1 MTFPFPKL
9 VRAFAIS
16 CLIFTLASSQL
27 LQAQSSVVQRS
38 ELRDALKKAAINRQ
52 KNLDQVKSFFE
63 SEPVRKIMS
72 ESHFDSS
79 QIQKGIAALDA
90 NELANLAA
98 KVQKA
103 KNDFAAGSLTNEQLT
118 YIVIALATAVV
129 VIIIFKA

>member
-52 KNLDQVKSFFE
+52 KHLDQVKSFFE

-72 ESHFDSS
+72 ESHFDS
-79 QIQKGIAALDA
+79 IQKGIAALDA

-103 KNDFAAGSLTNEQLT
+103 ESDFAAGSLTNEQLT

>member
-1 MTFPFPKL
+1 
-9 VRAFAIS
+9 
-16 CLIFTLASSQL
+16 
-27 LQAQSSVVQRS
+27 
-38 ELRDALKKAAINRQ
+38 
-52 KNLDQVKSFFE
+52 
-63 SEPVRKIMS
+63 MS
-72 ESHFDSS
+72 ESHFDSI

-103 KNDFAAGSLTNEQLT
+103 ENDFAAGSLTNEQLT